1 MADSKEDQGKQIVLM
16 AAAQLSIILKARAE
30 ATPNDQ
36 QFGKEA
42 RAILHEF
49 FEEQP

>member
-1 MADSKEDQGKQIVLM
+1 MAEPKEEQAREIVLM
-16 AAAQLSIILKARAE
+16 AAAQLAIILKARAE

-49 FEEQP
+49 FEEQT

>member
-1 MADSKEDQGKQIVLM
+1 MAEPEEKQAEQIVLM